1 MGRRKLT
8 YIREAVRDCPSPSCG
23 DFISN
28 VYFPPVYIKEVSPP
42 PGFDCGGGGGGGGGG
57 GRRPE
62 TAPTTTWRHGSSLL
76 NLMKLQSFPGL
87 SGRVGFDP
95 EGRRSSFPLEVGWL
109 GRNGMENAGELDWGK
124 FIGFSLEIGG
134 EQKKYIW
141 Q

>member
-1 MGRRKLT
+1 MVDSFQR
-8 YIREAVRDCPSPSCG
+8 YIFRLCT
-23 DFISN
+23 
-28 VYFPPVYIKEVSPP
+28 YIKEVSPP
-42 PGFDCGGGGGGGGGG
+42 PGFDCGGGGGGGGG

-124 FIGFSLEIGG
+124 FSGFLSKSG
-134 EQKKYIW
+134 ENKKIYLAVVSFSSGL
-141 Q
+141 